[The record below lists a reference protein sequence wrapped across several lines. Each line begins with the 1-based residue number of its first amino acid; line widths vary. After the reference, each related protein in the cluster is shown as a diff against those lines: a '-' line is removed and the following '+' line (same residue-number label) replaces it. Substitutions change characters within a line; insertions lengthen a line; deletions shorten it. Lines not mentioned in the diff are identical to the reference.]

1 MMMIMKCGQC
11 PIKSGVSRGKKIPL
25 ETKKL
30 LTKQKTGVIINTE
43 RTKERKIK
51 NDAGRNDEI

>member
-43 RTKERKIK
+43 RTRGDKK
-51 NDAGRNDEI
+51 